1 MARNHNNDKDGGI
14 IKKNLP
20 NEELNPNLTK
30 RQKWLVSSILGIA
43 IITLISFLIPDEYYN
58 HNVNIL
64 FLNIE
69 LVIVFARD
77 IYLYFKNSCKAIKA
91 VLILMIST
99 YLLNIIDLL
108 YNIPHLDYM
117 TILCM
122 SIVAALSIIFLSGYK
137 K

>member
-1 MARNHNNDKDGGI
+1 MARNHNNDKEGGI
-14 IKKNLP
+14 IKRSV
-20 NEELNPNLTK
+20 ELESNDSLTK
-30 RQKWLVSSILGIA
+30 RQRWLVSSLLGIA
-43 IITLISFLIPDEYYN
+43 IITIISFLIPDEYYT

-64 FLNIE
+64 FLNVE
-69 LVIVFARD
+69 LLIIFARD
-77 IYLYFKNSCKAIKA
+77 IYLYFKNSCKAIRA
-91 VLILMIST
+91 VLILMVAT
-99 YLLNIIDLL
+99 YVLNIIDLL